1 MKDKYYDSNE
11 AKEVLLGFVKDMV
24 EAWEDFL
31 INKETVSALLEEI
44 KDNETTEES
53 YKAIVE
59 EIGFSVEDADSM
71 IAAYQEEVS
80 NGENKKQNCA

>member
-1 MKDKYYDSNE
+1 LKDKYYDNNE
-11 AKEVLLGFVKDMV
+11 AKEVLLGFVKDMT

-44 KDNETTEES
+44 RDNETEES

-59 EIGFSVEDADSM
+59 KIGFSVEDADSM
-71 IAAYQEEVS
+71 IAVYREEVS